1 MVVSCIG
8 KSNTIAPKVSE
19 FFAVEL
25 HLKCYCFHHPIASV
39 TASVSSVDFSKSAK
53 IIKLKDLLLNYLNGC
68 SIIISV
74 ELYSMKGVAP
84 TMKKNKLVAPVLKWV
99 GGKRQLIETFSPLL
113 PKRITSYCEPFVGG
127 GALLFH
133 LQPSTAYVND
143 INTDLICV
151 YTVIR
156 DSVDELIG
164 ELKKYKNEA
173 DFFYSVR
180 DWDRNREKY
189 NSLSDVERATR
200 ILYLNKTCFNGLYR
214 VNNAGEF
221 NSPFGN
227 YRNPNIVN
235 EPVLRAVSSYFN
247 SATIHFSSL
256 DYAEVLS
263 QMKKGTFVYL
273 DPPYDPVSETS
284 SFTGYSKGGFSKEE
298 QIRLRQCCDDLH
310 KRGIKFMLSNS
321 ATPFIKEQY
330 SNYNIKVV
338 QAKRAI
344 NSVGSKRGDVDEV
357 VVRNYE

>member
-1 MVVSCIG
+1 
-8 KSNTIAPKVSE
+8 
-19 FFAVEL
+19 
-25 HLKCYCFHHPIASV
+25 
-39 TASVSSVDFSKSAK
+39 
-53 IIKLKDLLLNYLNGC
+53 
-68 SIIISV
+68 
-74 ELYSMKGVAP
+74 
-84 TMKKNKLVAPVLKWV
+84 MKKNKLVAPVLKWV

-113 PKRITSYCEPFVGG
+113 PKKITSYCEPFVGG

-133 LQPSTAYVND
+133 LQPNIAYVND

-151 YTVIR
+151 YTVIK
-156 DSVDELIG
+156 DDVNELIE
-164 ELKKYKNEA
+164 ELKKYKNESE
-173 DFFYSVR
+173 FFYSVR
-180 DWDRNREKY
+180 DWDRDREKY
-189 NSLSDVERATR
+189 NSLSAVKRAAR
-200 ILYLNKTCFNGLYR
+200 ILYLNKTCYNGLYR

-235 EPVLRAVSSYFN
+235 EPVLRAVNAYFN
-247 SATIHFSSL
+247 TAKVHFSCL
-256 DYAEVLS
+256 DYVEMLKDI
-263 QMKKGTFVYL
+263 KKGTFVYL

-284 SFTGYSKGGFSKEE
+284 SFTGYSKGGFSKED
-298 QIRLRQCCDDLH
+298 QIRLRECCDDLD

-330 SNYNIKVV
+330 AAYNIISV